1 MSINI
6 ISLIIGVAIGMIIEL
21 LLMLFINGVG
31 GSDER

>member
-6 ISLIIGVAIGMIIEL
+6 IPLIIGVAIGMIIEL

-31 GSDER
+31 GGDER

>member
-31 GSDER
+31 GNDDR

>member
-6 ISLIIGVAIGMIIEL
+6 ISLSIGVAIGMIIEL

>member
-6 ISLIIGVAIGMIIEL
+6 ISLSIGVAIGMIIEL

-31 GSDER
+31 GGDER

>member
-31 GSDER
+31 GGDER